1 MYFDLLL
8 LEAMLEVCLF
18 GTHFLEILAFSF
30 LEEDE
35 DSVSTEFP
43 YTLLHTGVFL
53 GAQCRTVISTLYL
66 VLINKLDPF

>member
-1 MYFDLLL
+1 M
-8 LEAMLEVCLF
+8 
-18 GTHFLEILAFSF
+18 EILVFSF

-35 DSVSTEFP
+35 DSVSTEIP

-66 VLINKLDPF
+66 VLISKLDPC